1 MAEHEFLYA
10 NSLHK
15 VQISTPEGVVEC
27 VAASYAG
34 VPFFVEETSSSGGRE
49 VVTKPLPFSGRHV
62 NEDLGKK
69 ALGITCS
76 IYLTG
81 ADCETKRELL
91 EEALNKE
98 GAFEF
103 IHPHYGRMNA
113 RCTAYTLSFKKAE
126 QEFIAGELTFVPE
139 EDVKKQ
145 AKSVE
150 DLRGVTIDKSK
161 AALDSSESKFSENFS
176 IAGKAKAIVDA
187 LADATTKILDDI
199 EVARGSLRKVSA
211 FVNTISQIRENIQLV
226 LMTPG
231 DFANRIQNLLTMVD
245 ETASDDGDNGYVN
258 ESLVMMSTVLA
269 KKQVGANIAADDL
282 SAEMDR
288 LVLMSSAS
296 MAVRSVMRSKFVS
309 AEEALEMQDAVTTG
323 FDAACESVDDADD
336 YITLMDLQAS
346 ALKYLRDEMTKLAV
360 IVELPLSGTRDILS
374 VCFDCYGN
382 LDRVDEV
389 LERND
394 VGDPLVM
401 NRNRLR
407 VLSK

>member
-15 VQISTPEGVVEC
+15 VQIETPQGVVEC

-49 VVTKPLPFSGRHV
+49 VVTKPLPFSDSHV

-69 ALGITCS
+69 VLGITCS

-81 ADCETKRELL
+81 ADCETKRERL
-91 EEALNKE
+91 EEVLNKE

-103 IHPHYGRMNA
+103 IHPHYGRFAA
-113 RCTAYTLSFKKAE
+113 RCTAYTLSFKKTE

-139 EDVKKQ
+139 KDVKKQ

-150 DLRGVTIDKSK
+150 DLRGVTMAKSD
-161 AALDSSESKFSENFS
+161 AALDSSKSKFSELFS
-176 IAGKAKAIVDA
+176 IAGKAKAVVDA
-187 LADATTKILDDI
+187 VADSTTKMLDDI
-199 EVARGSLRKVSA
+199 ETARGSLRKVSA
-211 FVNTISQIRENIQLV
+211 FVNTISQIRENIQLI

-258 ESLVMMSTVLA
+258 ESLVMMSAVLA
-269 KKQVGANIAADDL
+269 KKRVGANIYADDL

-288 LVLMSSAS
+288 LALMSSAS
-296 MAVRSVMRSKFVS
+296 MAVRSVMRSKFTS
-309 AEEALEMQDAVTTG
+309 ADEALEMQDDVAAG

-336 YITLMDLQAS
+336 YMTLMDLQAA

-360 IVELPLSGTRDILS
+360 IVELPLNGTRDILS

-389 LERND
+389 LERNG